1 MEMSFGSR
9 LQHAWNAFMNK
20 DPTKYDY
27 GASSSIR
34 MDRPRFS
41 RGAEKSIVTSVLNRM
56 AVDVAQTKIVH
67 ARIDLNDKY
76 LETIFSDLNNCLQYD
91 ANIDQT
97 GRAFMQDVAMSIF
110 DEGVV
115 AIVPIDTTL
124 DPYKTMSFDIQSM
137 RTAKIVEWF
146 PRHVRVR
153 VYNDRTGKYEDKVV
167 EKETTAIIENPF
179 YAVMN
184 EPNSTLRR
192 LIRKLALLDIVD
204 EQSSAG
210 KLDLIIQL
218 PFSIRSEARKQ
229 QAEARRKDI
238 ESQLANTK
246 YGIAYTDAT
255 EKVTQ
260 INRPIENQL
269 LKQVE
274 FLTETLYSQLGITTE
289 IMNGTADEKVM
300 LNYYSRTI
308 EPIVAAITDEMRRKF
323 LSKTAR
329 TQGQSIVSFR
339 DPFKLVPIDSIANV
353 ADTFTRNEIMTS
365 NELRQ
370 IVGMKPA
377 DDPKADEL
385 KNSNLSESNAEIEV
399 ENMNN
404 GMPEEEIQNE

>member
-27 GASSSIR
+27 GASSSMR

-115 AIVPIDTTL
+115 AIVPVDTTL
-124 DPYKTMSFDIQSM
+124 NPHVTMSFDIQSM
-137 RTAKIVEWF
+137 RTAKIIEWF
-146 PRHVRVR
+146 PRHVKVR
-153 VYNDRTGKYEDKVV
+153 IYNDRTGRYEDKVV
-167 EKETTAIIENPF
+167 EKATTAIIENPF

-323 LSKTAR
+323 LSKTAL